1 LVTPI
6 VGQDKGQSV
15 TDNEVRDNGSN
26 LAASLSTADGGL
38 VWLSYPE
45 LARLRGINLT
55 SAFRLAKRHGW
66 RRQKGNDGKL
76 RVLVPALDRT
86 IDLDKSGDQ
95 GRTTPGKD
103 NDLAQVVAAIRSD
116 MMEVVKPL
124 QDAIA
129 VLEVQLTEANARADR
144 AEADRRQAE
153 QAAVGERARAEVLR
167 DERDKAKEAARIVT
181 DALDVAKRA
190 DEARRGKGRLRRA
203 WDGWRGR

>member
-1 LVTPI
+1 MVA
-6 VGQDKGQSV
+6 VR
-15 TDNEVRDNGSN
+15 DNEVRGNGPS
-26 LAASLSTADGGL
+26 LSPSLSTQDNSQ

-76 RVLVPALDRT
+76 RVLVPAVDRT
-86 IDLDKSGDQ
+86 IDLDKSVDK
-95 GRTTPGKD
+95 GRAAPGKGPD

-116 MMEVVKPL
+116 TMEVVKPL

-129 VLEVQLTEANARADR
+129 VLETQLTEANSRAERAD
-144 AEADRRQAE
+144 ADRRQAE
-153 QAAVGERARAEVLR
+153 GRADILLARLDGTERER
-167 DERDKAKEAARIVT
+167 DEAREAARIAT
-181 DALDVAKRA
+181 DALNA
-190 DEARRGKGRLRRA
+190 ARRAEDARKGRGALRRA